1 MGKLKTHKSFT
12 RLVKRIL
19 RNMVAV
25 FENMETPD
33 QNMWS
38 PIEPTVP
45 MYIRTTDSGYI
56 SNNQNKETKP
66 AASENNKMVQ
76 TRLKRQDNRWN
87 NRMDYELSSFWMS
100 AESPYWP
107 GKQKT
112 LQKVDVDCLEHTT
125 EELLKDVIKTVYHLY
140 QESSV
145 KVDGTLLHTE
155 QIIESKL
162 IAIPNEEL
170 SLTNNDTTNS
180 KLNSNW
186 KVQILSSSIE
196 FDKDVEIQSS
206 PEYSEISETS
216 RLKFTAKQNSHLL
229 HGGPRKLS
237 DMLVNNHRRKKR
249 SQKKTI
255 ISVSNDNLHLSFYFT
270 E

>member
-100 AESPYWP
+100 AESPFWP

-112 LQKVDVDCLEHTT
+112 LQKVDVDCLEHTN
-125 EELLKDVIKTVYHLY
+125 EELLKEVIKTVYHLY
-140 QESSV
+140 TKIHV
-145 KVDGTLLHTE
+145 LKWTVHY
-155 QIIESKL
+155 II
-162 IAIPNEEL
+162 
-170 SLTNNDTTNS
+170 
-180 KLNSNW
+180 
-186 KVQILSSSIE
+186 
-196 FDKDVEIQSS
+196 
-206 PEYSEISETS
+206 
-216 RLKFTAKQNSHLL
+216 
-229 HGGPRKLS
+229 
-237 DMLVNNHRRKKR
+237 
-249 SQKKTI
+249 
-255 ISVSNDNLHLSFYFT
+255 
-270 E
+270 